1 MRVCVGFSICLDGGE
16 CQSGA
21 RRRRAARQRAY
32 NAAMDKPHAS
42 RRHVRRTA
50 WWVAFAALAGF
61 LLADLT

>member
-1 MRVCVGFSICLDGGE
+1 MTVGKRGWRGN
-16 CQSGA
+16 SGF
-21 RRRRAARQRAY
+21 RHMQRHTY
-32 NAAMDKPHAS
+32 NVGMDKPTAS